1 LTRIPVLWLGI
12 DNVSFHEAAEA
23 VLEMCRSGRA
33 AYVVTPNLDHFMRTR
48 RDQVLRTVYEKADLS
63 VADGVPVLW
72 ASRILGRPLKGRVN
86 GTDLFEGLCAAAAR
100 EGLRVFLLGGAPG
113 VAESAKEVLQKRY
126 AGLSI
131 VGASSPVIDASGK
144 GPDDELTIRQI
155 RAVQPHLLFTAFGC
169 PKQELWMARN
179 SKLLGPMVCI
189 GVGGSF
195 DLVAGY
201 LRRAPRWMQ
210 RFGLEWLWRLVQE
223 PHRLWKRYLVEDVPF
238 FWCLGLE
245 VIRSL
250 AAPSQGAR

>member
-12 DNVSFHEAAEA
+12 DNVSFHEAAET
-23 VLEMCRSGRA
+23 VLGMCRSGRA

-238 FWCLGLE
+238 VGYVVWELFRTVW
-245 VIRSL
+245 VR
-250 AAPSQGAR
+250 